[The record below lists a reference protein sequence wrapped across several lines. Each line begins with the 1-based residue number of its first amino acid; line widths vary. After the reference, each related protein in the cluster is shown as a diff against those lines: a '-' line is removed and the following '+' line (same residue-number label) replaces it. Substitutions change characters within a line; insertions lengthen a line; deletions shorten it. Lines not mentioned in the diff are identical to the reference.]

1 MENQSRD
8 PLRKLLEKLLSEES
22 DLLAGWI
29 EEIKGEI
36 ERRKNLGKQLL
47 AQIEKDKERI
57 YPELY
62 KIPGETGYKGSAD
75 ERKTQL
81 ERELIEL
88 HREEREQRCRLWKNT
103 IDLKRELMRLL
114 MEYKR
119 SMRIK
124 KLMGDENGED

>member
-1 MENQSRD
+1 MEGQNKDS
-8 PLRKLLEKLLSEES
+8 LRKLFELLSEENH
-22 DLLAGWI
+22 LIAEWI

-36 ERRKNLGKQLL
+36 ERRKKLGKQMLE
-47 AQIEKDKERI
+47 QIEKDKERI

-62 KIPGETGYKGSAD
+62 KIPWETGYKGSAD

-88 HREEREQRCRLWKNT
+88 HREEREQRWRIWKNT

-124 KLMGDENGED
+124 KLIGDENGD

>member
-1 MENQSRD
+1 MESQNGD
-8 PLRKLLEKLLSEES
+8 PFRKPFKKLLFEES
-22 DLLAGWI
+22 DLIAEWI

-36 ERRKNLGKQLL
+36 ERRENLGKQLL

-62 KIPGETGYKGSAD
+62 KIPWETGYKGSAD
-75 ERKTQL
+75 ERKIQL

-88 HREEREQRCRLWKNT
+88 HREEREQRWRIWRNT

-124 KLMGDENGED
+124 KLMGDESGD

>member
-1 MENQSRD
+1 MESQNGD
-8 PLRKLLEKLLSEES
+8 PFRKPFKKLLFEES
-22 DLLAGWI
+22 DLIAEWI

-36 ERRKNLGKQLL
+36 ERRENLGKQLL

-62 KIPGETGYKGSAD
+62 KIPWETGYKGSAD
-75 ERKTQL
+75 ERKIQL

-88 HREEREQRCRLWKNT
+88 HREEREQRWRIWKNT

-124 KLMGDENGED
+124 KLMGDESGD

>member
-1 MENQSRD
+1 MENHSRN

-22 DLLAGWI
+22 DLIAEWI

-36 ERRKNLGKQLL
+36 ERRKKLGKQMLE
-47 AQIEKDKERI
+47 QIEKDKERI

-62 KIPGETGYKGSAD
+62 KIPWETGYKGSAD

-88 HREEREQRCRLWKNT
+88 HREERNHRWRTWRNT

-124 KLMGDENGED
+124 KLIGDENGD